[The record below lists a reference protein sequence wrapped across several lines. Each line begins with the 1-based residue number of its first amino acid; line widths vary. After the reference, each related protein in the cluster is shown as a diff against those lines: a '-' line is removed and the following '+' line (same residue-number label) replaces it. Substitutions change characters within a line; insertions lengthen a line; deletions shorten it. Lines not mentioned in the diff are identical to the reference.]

1 MVPGGLWTKEIKKV
15 LDALHMQLGSHIS
28 KIRSCV
34 TEVSADVQAATVH
47 PYSAASAQLITPKH
61 GYRGDTTQ
69 QDGTTIQVMFS
80 AVKQ

>member
-1 MVPGGLWTKEIKKV
+1 MVPGGLWTTEIKKV
-15 LDALHMQLGSHIS
+15 LNALGMQLGSRIS
-28 KIRSCV
+28 KVHLCV
-34 TEVSADVQAATVH
+34 TEASADMQAATVR

-69 QDGTTIQVMFS
+69 QDGTTIQAMFS